1 MYNFCQQIV
10 LTKIK
15 FYFIKVILLLYLS
28 VERINTMLN
37 INSKEFGQQIKKLRQ
52 QHHYSLRQV
61 SNQSKTD
68 NQKAISASYWSLIE
82 RGERNIPKP
91 DTLKRMAK
99 GLRVP
104 TNDILRLAGYTEI
117 PINKEKSNKK
127 YYYDLTDKERIDLGK
142 LADKMLAGTTTEAEA
157 DFWGEPSTQEQK
169 NNLRA
174 AILTALEINKIQ
186 AKKKFTP
193 KKYRD

>member
-1 MYNFCQQIV
+1 MP
-10 LTKIK
+10 
-15 FYFIKVILLLYLS
+15 
-28 VERINTMLN
+28 N

-61 SNQSKTD
+61 SNQSKND

-104 TNDILRLAGYTEI
+104 ANDILRLAGYTEI
-117 PINKEKSNKK
+117 PINKGKSNKK
-127 YYYDLTDKERIDLGK
+127 HYYDLTDKERIDLGK
-142 LADKMLAGTTTEAEA
+142 LADEMLAGTTNEAEA

-169 NNLRA
+169 DNLRA

-193 KKYRD
+193 KKYRDQSNNTKNS